1 MSPSWD
7 QIANLLYKNN
17 NDLKVGKF
25 NCDAPSKNVD
35 ICAELGVDRYPSIFY
50 IGYGNFNQAPN
61 KGFIFGSNQTPRI
74 VRYNADLYPEA
85 LYDWIRMLSFISW
98 AQRSWDDF
106 VGIFNGKSRSVSR
119 SKKLQEQVNKLEN
132 KVEVFGQELEK
143 YKADELFDKLSDNG
157 DPFPILNKLE
167 PDEFN
172 LPLRV
177 CVSDMALEYCKY
189 HLEEKYCATLT
200 KNQCGNQNLA
210 PIACR
215 PDKCPFEKNIGCKV
229 VSACMQ
235 TDVIEQYKEALKK

>member
-1 MSPSWD
+1 M
-7 QIANLLYKNN
+7 
-17 NDLKVGKF
+17 
-25 NCDAPSKNVD
+25 
-35 ICAELGVDRYPSIFY
+35 
-50 IGYGNFNQAPN
+50 
-61 KGFIFGSNQTPRI
+61 
-74 VRYNADLYPEA
+74 YPEA

-98 AQRSWDDF
+98 IQRSWDAF
-106 VGIFNGKSRSVSR
+106 TNIFTGSSRSLNR
-119 SKKLQEQVNKLEN
+119 ITKLQKEVNILEN
-132 KVEVFGQELEK
+132 KVEVFSEELEK
-143 YKADELFDKLSDNG
+143 YKADELFDRLSDYG
-157 DPFPILNKLE
+157 DPFLILNKLE